1 MINGIIGRK
10 VGMTQ
15 VFEDSGEAIPA
26 TVIEAGP
33 CPIVQ
38 VKTQERDGYQAV
50 QLGFGKRKENKCN
63 NPRRG
68 LFAKAG
74 IEPVQVLK
82 EFTVETLEDV
92 SVGDTIDASL
102 FSEGELVDVTGT
114 SKGHGFT
121 GVVKRYG
128 FAGGRKSHGGEQD
141 LRRSGSIGASATPS
155 RVFKGKRMPG
165 RYGAK
170 KHTVQN
176 LQVIQAD
183 AERNLLVVKGGI
195 PGPTNGLLL
204 IRKAVKGSV
213 TNNTED

>member
-1 MINGIIGRK
+1 MVKGLIGRK

-15 VFEDSGEAIPA
+15 VFEETGKAIPV

-50 QLGFGKRKENKCN
+50 QLGFGTRKEHKFN
-63 NPRRG
+63 NPLRG
-68 LFAKAG
+68 HFAKANVPPTQ
-74 IEPVQVLK
+74 ILR
-82 EFTVETLEDV
+82 EFKVESLDEV
-92 SVGDTIDASL
+92 NVGDTVDASL

-121 GVVKRYG
+121 GVVKRWG

-141 LRRSGSIGASATPS
+141 LRRPGSIGASATPS

-170 KHTVQN
+170 RHTVQN

-183 AERNLLVVKGGI
+183 PERNLLVVKGAI
-195 PGPTNGLLL
+195 PGPPNGFLL
-204 IRKAVKGSV
+204 IRKAVKFSGAD
-213 TNNTED
+213 NTED

>member
-1 MINGIIGRK
+1 MVKGLIGRK

-15 VFEDSGEAIPA
+15 VFEETGKAIPV

-50 QLGFGKRKENKCN
+50 QLGFGARKENKFN
-63 NPRRG
+63 NPMRG
-68 LFAKAG
+68 HFAKADVPPTQ
-74 IEPVQVLK
+74 ILR
-82 EFTVETLEDV
+82 EFKVESLEEIN
-92 SVGDTIDASL
+92 VGDTVDASL

-121 GVVKRYG
+121 GVVKRWG

-141 LRRSGSIGASATPS
+141 LRRPGAIGASATPS
-155 RVFKGKRMPG
+155 RVFKGKKMPG

-170 KHTVQN
+170 RHTVQN

-183 AERNLLVVKGGI
+183 PERNLLVVKGAI
-195 PGPTNGLLL
+195 PGPPNGFLL
-204 IRKAVKGSV
+204 IRKAIKATGSDK
-213 TNNTED
+213 TEN

>member
-1 MINGIIGRK
+1 MVKGLIGRK

-15 VFEDSGEAIPA
+15 VFEETGKAIPV

-50 QLGFGKRKENKCN
+50 QLGFGARKEHKFN
-63 NPRRG
+63 NPLRG
-68 LFAKAG
+68 HFAKANVPPTQ
-74 IEPVQVLK
+74 ILR
-82 EFTVETLEDV
+82 EFKVESLDEV
-92 SVGDTIDASL
+92 NVGDTVDASL

-121 GVVKRYG
+121 GVVKRWG

-141 LRRSGSIGASATPS
+141 LRRPGSIGASATPS

-170 KHTVQN
+170 RHTVQN

-183 AERNLLVVKGGI
+183 PERNLLVVKGAI
-195 PGPTNGLLL
+195 PGPPNGFLL
-204 IRKAVKGSV
+204 IRKAVKFSGAD
-213 TNNTED
+213 NTED

>member
-1 MINGIIGRK
+1 MVNGIIGRK

-15 VFEDSGEAIPA
+15 VFEEDGKSIPV

-50 QLGFGKRKENKCN
+50 QLGFGPRKENKFN
-63 NPRRG
+63 SPERG
-68 LFAKAG
+68 HFAKVD
-74 IEPVQVLK
+74 IPPTRVLR
-82 EFTVETLEDV
+82 EFRVKSLDEV
-92 SVGDTIDASL
+92 SVGDTIDAGL

-128 FAGGRKSHGGEQD
+128 FKGGRKSHGGEQD
-141 LRRSGSIGASATPS
+141 LRRTGSIGASATPS

-170 KHTVQN
+170 RHTVQN

-183 AERNLLVVKGGI
+183 AERNLLVVKGAI
-195 PGPTNGLLL
+195 PGPPNGILL
-204 IRKAVKGSV
+204 IKKAIKVSEGD
-213 TNNTED
+213 NTES